1 MINWRRRRAH
11 RGDRRRPPRSGRV
24 AAARRG
30 RRGSSAASAT
40 QYQARTHRAAV
51 HVAVDLGLPPLD
63 PVSDGVEPVLLFHE
77 LQLARI
83 PAWVGLQNYT
93 FMFTK
98 DPLFWLAFR
107 NTIWIIIVGV
117 PLRITFAIFT
127 ALDAH
132 VAARGLTVYRTLY
145 FLPSIAPPVGGGAR
159 VRVGVQPG
167 IRAHQPDPPGLG
179 MHGPPLWFF
188 SPTTSKW
195 GLVILGLWGVGDA
208 MIIFLAGLLDV
219 PRQLYE
225 AADIEGAKGRQKFR
239 YVTLPMIS
247 PVIFFSLVI
256 GVIYGFQLFTQ
267 AYVASVAASGASVND
282 VAANL
287 GFPQGSLLFYSVY
300 LYQQGFQSFRMGY
313 ASSMAWILFL
323 ITMIC
328 TLAMIKGSRRW
339 VHYQG
344 GGFR

>member
-1 MINWRRRRAH
+1 MISSLFFSFTNY
-11 RGDRRRPPRSGRV
+11 SLL
-24 AAARRG
+24 AA
-30 RRGSSAASAT
+30 
-40 QYQARTHRAAV
+40 
-51 HVAVDLGLPPLD
+51 PKWI
-63 PVSDGVEPVLLFHE
+63 GV
-77 LQLARI
+77 
-83 PAWVGLQNYT
+83 QNYT

-98 DPLFWLAFR
+98 DPFFWLAFR
-107 NTIWIIIVGV
+107 NTIWIILVGV

-127 ALDAH
+127 AWL
-132 VAARGLTVYRTLY
+132 LTLPRSGTRTYRTIF
-145 FLPSIAPPVGGGAR
+145 FLPSMAPPAAAALAFVLVFNPTFGPINQLLR
-159 VRVGVQPG
+159 
-167 IRAHQPDPPGLG
+167 GLG
-179 MHGPPLWFF
+179 MHNPPLWFYGPG
-188 SPTTSKW
+188 SSKW
-195 GLVILGLWGVGDA
+195 GLVLLSLWGVGDA
-208 MIIFLAGLLDV
+208 MIIFLAGLLNV

-267 AYVASVAASGASVND
+267 AYVASIAASGSSVTD
-282 VAANL
+282 VASNL
-287 GFPQGSLLFYSVY
+287 GFPQGSMLFYALY

-323 ITMIC
+323 ITMLC

-344 GGFR
+344 GFR